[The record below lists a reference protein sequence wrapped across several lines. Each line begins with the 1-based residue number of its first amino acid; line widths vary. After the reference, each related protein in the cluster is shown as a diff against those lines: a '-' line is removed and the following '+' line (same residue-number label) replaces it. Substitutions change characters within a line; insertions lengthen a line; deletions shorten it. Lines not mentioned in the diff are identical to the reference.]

1 MFLPHRILAKF
12 TVAHT
17 QPRDLSFNHLR

>member
-17 QPRDLSFNHLR
+17 HPRDLSFNHLR